1 VRSVPMQ
8 QVMTAICSNEK
19 VATIELQLRELP
31 KATGIA
37 IAVGVTECLKQRLP
51 RTGLRY
57 PNLMN

>member
-1 VRSVPMQ
+1 MQ

-19 VATIELQLRELP
+19 AATIELQLRELP